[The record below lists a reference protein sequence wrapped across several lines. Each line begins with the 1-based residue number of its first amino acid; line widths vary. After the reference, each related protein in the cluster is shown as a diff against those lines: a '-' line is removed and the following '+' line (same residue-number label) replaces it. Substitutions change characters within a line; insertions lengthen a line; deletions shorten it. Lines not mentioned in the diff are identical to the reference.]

1 MEKQTNSPGK
11 DCQDFME
18 FLTGL
23 FKRGEAM
30 SYGPGEV
37 TMCTHMLQ
45 TAEFAERD
53 GAAPELVAAAL
64 LHDIGHF
71 GTDFAVDSDDS
82 PHKAMLS
89 ATQDRRHEEAGAD
102 LLESLFGVDVAEPV
116 RLHVSAKRYLCA
128 IEPNYSDELAETT
141 RYTLNLQG
149 GPMNS
154 EEVKT
159 FEALS
164 HAEDAA
170 KLRRW
175 DDMAIHQGRKV
186 PSLEYYQAL
195 LVKLMKAEG

>member
-1 MEKQTNSPGK
+1 MAKLTHSPGK
-11 DCQDFME
+11 ECQDFME
-18 FLTGL
+18 FLAGL
-23 FKRGEAM
+23 FKSGEAM
-30 SYGPGEV
+30 AYGPGEV

-53 GAAPELVAAAL
+53 GATPELVAAAL

-89 ATQDRRHEEAGAD
+89 ATQDHRHEEAGAD

-128 IEPNYSDELAETT
+128 IEPIYFDGLAETT

-154 EEVKT
+154 EEVQT
-159 FEALS
+159 FEAHS

-175 DDMAIHQGRKV
+175 DDMATHQGRKV
-186 PSLEYYQAL
+186 PGLDHYQAL
-195 LVKLMKAEG
+195 LEKLLKAEG